1 VTCSCCRL
9 APARLS
15 GICGDCATAI
25 NREKSAARRAF
36 ARHAAEHPCA
46 ACAAL
51 LPGLGVQTRCHAC
64 QTRYDQMMR
73 AAAARVAKS
82 FTGDQEAAAIE
93 RRLAQLDRER
103 RQRRQRMTL
112 SVEDCWQQAGV
123 SSVYGMGDAR

>member
-1 VTCSCCRL
+1 MTCSCCRL

-15 GICGDCATAI
+15 GICAACATAI

-36 ARHAAEHPCA
+36 SRYAAEHPCT

-82 FTGDQEAAAIE
+82 FAEDREAEAIE

-103 RQRRQRMTL
+103 RQRRQRLSL

-123 SSVYGMGDAR
+123 SAVYAMGDAQ